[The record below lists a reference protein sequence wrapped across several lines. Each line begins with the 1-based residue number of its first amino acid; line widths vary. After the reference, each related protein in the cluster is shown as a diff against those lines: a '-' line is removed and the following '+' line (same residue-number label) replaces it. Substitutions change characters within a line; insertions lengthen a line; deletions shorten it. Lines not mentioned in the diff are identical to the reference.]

1 MEALASVEDYTARY
15 GEPADS
21 GRATALLDDA
31 SALLLSAYEGF
42 WGEDYA
48 EGAHAAFD
56 RSACA
61 VCCMVVNRVLS
72 APAAMLGATQ
82 YSQGAGG
89 YTASVS
95 YGSALGEM
103 YLGKSDLKRLG
114 LDVQRMRVL
123 TPIERGEVTE

>member
-1 MEALASVEDYTARY
+1 MTAFATIEDYTARY

-21 GRATALLDDA
+21 ERATALLDDA

-61 VCCMVVNRVLS
+61 VCCMVVNRVLAAS
-72 APAAMLGATQ
+72 AAMLGATQ

-95 YGSALGEM
+95 FAGAEAAFFLGRP
-103 YLGKSDLKRLG
+103 GFGG
-114 LDVQRMRVL
+114 LAWRSRMLHR
-123 TPIERGEVTE
+123 

>member
-1 MEALASVEDYTARY
+1 MTAFATIEDYTARY

-21 GRATALLDDA
+21 ERATALLDDA

-42 WGEDYA
+42 WGEGYA

-56 RSACA
+56 RAAAA

-103 YLGKSDLKRLG
+103 YLGKADLKRLG

-123 TPIERGEVTE
+123 TPYERGEVTE